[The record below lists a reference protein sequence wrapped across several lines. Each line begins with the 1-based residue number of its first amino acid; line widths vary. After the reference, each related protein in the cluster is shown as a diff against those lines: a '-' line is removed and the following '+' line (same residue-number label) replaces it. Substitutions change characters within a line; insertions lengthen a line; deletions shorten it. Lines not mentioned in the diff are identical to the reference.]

1 MSRSLRSIVSRK
13 RPLRRG
19 EERLLGIL
27 HHLRELKQTWENK
40 MSAQSALSDIQSEI
54 ERIEQEIES
63 LSQSAPEKVLDFSEA
78 FKQSKS
84 IFLAGGAVVSLGL
97 GIALANNQDTKESA
111 PWFYFFGAGAG
122 IAALAKTNGAIK
134 QSRSEFEAS
143 STNLKELKDELTQKR
158 RVYSETSKAFRANNI
173 TLPEVTLG
181 TALLPLQ
188 STQVLNK
195 SLLLHTGNLVKPA
208 KLQSVALRD
217 LSNEAESILGMTQEL
232 DAIPVLLAP
241 DDVSISESRESNA
254 TLHGEERSLKDA
266 VSRYVQ
272 TLASISDEEINIP
285 AVRPDSDLGRA
296 LQAVIDDNE
305 LISKQV
311 DDSSITMEI
320 EGNDATLQQN
330 LQSFEQL
337 HSETEN
343 ASQTA
348 IPQLE
353 QINTELKQLCDRYRF
368 ARTTSTNA
376 LHLNYEKVLSRAN
389 WSSRSFYCPRTILS
403 KDYLQG
409 LIQLD
414 FDEAH
419 NATADDLVQALQS
432 DSFINS
438 RLSSKPQLLEEL
450 LKSHTAVHEL
460 ISSYQLNPDTRGTI
474 RVGAAAEHIADQFK
488 QELNL
493 FRQRLVEA
501 LTGSPNGFLGISE
514 SARVY
519 FDPERDLWSSP
530 VLPYTYTTS
539 EVEQYGQVRRT
550 DVDLLIPLWEHLW
563 TEKADF
569 RKSELFRTNE
579 AIQRMSEKEG
589 EKIKQIGYQFQ
600 ADLREVR
607 SNMLLAKA
615 DFDAKLKELSEYE
628 DDIKGLG
635 LMEKQ
640 QEEKLKAATQELEA
654 TSTDAAES
662 NAEGYEFI
670 LMQEPTNQLLLRQSG
685 VHDPIDVVKS
695 TDLLIE
701 GGADKGVRRLNYL
714 GEGGEVQE

>member
-1 MSRSLRSIVSRK
+1 
-13 RPLRRG
+13 
-19 EERLLGIL
+19 
-27 HHLRELKQTWENK
+27 
-40 MSAQSALSDIQSEI
+40 MSAQTALNELQGEI
-54 ERIEQEIES
+54 ERIEQEIEN
-63 LSQSAPEKVLDFSEA
+63 LSQSSPEKALDFSEA
-78 FKQSKS
+78 FKQTNS
-84 IFLAGGAVVSLGL
+84 IFLAGGAVASIAL
-97 GIALANNQDTKESA
+97 GIALANNQDAKGTA
-111 PWFYFFGAGAG
+111 PWLYFIGASSG

-134 QSRSEFEAS
+134 KSRIEFEAS
-143 STNLKELKDELTQKR
+143 SKNLKGLKDELTQKR
-158 RVYSETSKAFRANNI
+158 RLYSETSKSFRANNI

-195 SLLLHTGNLVKPA
+195 SLLLQTGNFVKPA

-217 LSNEAESILGMTQEL
+217 LSNEAESILGITQEL

-241 DDVSISESRESNA
+241 DDASIAESRESNA

-266 VSRYVQ
+266 VSRYVH
-272 TLASISDEEINIP
+272 TLASISDEQLNIP
-285 AVRPDSDLGRA
+285 AVRPNSDLGKA
-296 LQAVIDDNE
+296 LQAVIDNNE
-305 LISKQV
+305 LLSKQIDANSV
-311 DDSSITMEI
+311 TFEIDGDDP
-320 EGNDATLQQN
+320 DLKQN
-330 LQSFEQL
+330 LQNFEQL
-337 HSETEN
+337 HSATEN

-353 QINTELKQLCDRYRF
+353 RINTELKQLCDRYRF
-368 ARTTSTNA
+368 ARTTSTND
-376 LHLNYEKVLSRAN
+376 LHLNYQKVLNRAN

-403 KDYLQG
+403 KEYLQG

-419 NATADDLVQALQS
+419 NATADDLIDALKS

-450 LKSHTAVHEL
+450 LKSHKAVHEL
-460 ISSYQLNPDTRGTI
+460 VSSYQLNPGPRGVITT
-474 RVGAAAEHIADQFK
+474 GAAAEHIADQYK

-539 EVEQYGQVRRT
+539 EIEQYGQVRRT

-579 AIQRMSEKEG
+579 QIQRMSEKEG

-628 DDIKGLG
+628 NDIKDLG
-635 LMEKQ
+635 LMEPK
-640 QEEKLKAATQELEA
+640 QEEKLKAATQELES
-654 TSTDAAES
+654 TSTVTADS

-685 VHDPIDVVKS
+685 VHDPIDVIKS

-714 GEGGEVQE
+714 VEGEEVQE

>member
-1 MSRSLRSIVSRK
+1 MNRSLRSIVSRK

-27 HHLRELKQTWENK
+27 HHLRELKQIWENK
-40 MSAQSALSDIQSEI
+40 MSAQGALSEIQSEI
-54 ERIEQEIES
+54 ERIEQEIEK
-63 LSQSAPEKVLDFSEA
+63 LSQSAPNKALDFGEA
-78 FKQSKS
+78 FKKSKS

-97 GIALANNQDTKESA
+97 GVALANNQDTEKSA
-111 PWFYFFGAGAG
+111 PWFYFFGAGAVFG
-122 IAALAKTNGAIK
+122 AVAKTNGAIK

-143 STNLKELKDELTQKR
+143 STNLKELKNKLTQKR
-158 RVYSETSKAFRANNI
+158 RLYSESSKSFRANNI
-173 TLPEVTLG
+173 TLPEVTFG

-188 STQVLNK
+188 SKQVLKK
-195 SLLLHTGNLVKPA
+195 SLLLQTGNLVKPA
-208 KLQSVALRD
+208 TLQSVALRD
-217 LSNEAESILGMTQEL
+217 LSNEADSILGMTQEL
-232 DAIPVLLAP
+232 DTIPVLLAP
-241 DDVSISESRESNA
+241 DDVSISESRENNS
-254 TLHGEERSLKDA
+254 TLHGEERNLKDA

-272 TLASISDEEINIP
+272 TLASISDEEIHIP
-285 AVRPDSDLGRA
+285 AIRPDSDLGRA
-296 LQAVIDDNE
+296 LQAVIDNNE
-305 LISKQV
+305 LIAKQI
-311 DDSSITMEI
+311 DDSSVTI
-320 EGNDATLQQN
+320 ELGGNDESLKHN
-330 LQSFEQL
+330 LQSFEEL
-337 HSETEN
+337 HSDTEN

-353 QINTELKQLCDRYRF
+353 QINTELKQLCDRYRI
-368 ARTTSTNA
+368 ARTTSTND
-376 LHLNYEKVLSRAN
+376 LHLNYQKVLNRAN

-419 NATADDLVQALQS
+419 NATEDELVDALQS

-460 ISSYQLNPDTRGTI
+460 ISSYQLNPDSRGAI
-474 RVGAAAEHIADQFK
+474 RVGAAADHIADQFK

-530 VLPYTYTTS
+530 VLPYTYTTC

-589 EKIKQIGYQFQ
+589 EKIKQVGYQFQ

-615 DFDAKLKELSEYE
+615 DFDAKLMELSEYE
-628 DDIKGLG
+628 DDIKALG
-635 LMEKQ
+635 LMEQKQ
-640 QEEKLKAATQELEA
+640 EDKLKEAMQQLESQSTA
-654 TSTDAAES
+654 TSDRD
-662 NAEGYEFI
+662 AEGFELI

-685 VHDPIDVVKS
+685 VHDPIDVIKS

-701 GGADKGVRRLNYL
+701 GGADKGVRRLSYL
-714 GEGGEVQE
+714 VEGEEVEE